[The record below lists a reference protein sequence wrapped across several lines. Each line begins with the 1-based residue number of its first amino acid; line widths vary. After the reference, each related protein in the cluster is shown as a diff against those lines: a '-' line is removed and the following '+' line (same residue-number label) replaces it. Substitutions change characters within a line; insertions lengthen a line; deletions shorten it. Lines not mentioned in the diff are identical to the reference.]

1 MIRNA
6 LVCRNDLLTPD
17 LKTKMEKIGMDTSQV
32 KDGSLALM
40 LSIEPGERP
49 LYEIKN
55 IDIMHRKGCKDVATI
70 DYVSLCD

>member
-6 LVCRNDLLTPD
+6 LVCRNDLLTPE
-17 LKTKMEKIGMDTSQV
+17 LKAKMEKVGIDPSQV

-40 LSIEPGERP
+40 LSTEHGERP

-55 IDIMHRKGCKDVATI
+55 IDIRHRKGCKDVATI
-70 DYVSLCD
+70 DYVNLCD